1 MLQTSETPRVADHKP
16 ERCLLV
22 VEDEPLI
29 RMLAVD
35 LLGDIG
41 FKAEEAGSASEA
53 MIKLRTQA
61 FDAIILDVGL
71 PDRLGTDLAAEI
83 RGIWPN
89 VPMLIASGR
98 SASELSAQFAAD
110 ALVRIV
116 AKPYTVADLRSALE
130 AVRVLPFAS

>member
-1 MLQTSETPRVADHKP
+1 MTEQKP

-35 LLGDIG
+35 LLGDVG
-41 FKAEEAGSASEA
+41 CTAEEAGTASEA
-53 MIKLRTQA
+53 MIKLRAQA

-83 RGIWPN
+83 RSNWPN
-89 VPMLIASGR
+89 LPILIASGR
-98 SASELSAQFAAD
+98 SASELSQLFAAD
-110 ALVRIV
+110 TLVRIV
-116 AKPYTVADLRSALE
+116 AKPYTAADLRSALE
-130 AVRVLPFAS
+130 AVCVLPFTS